1 MSYSLTQ
8 TAMAGKSGCKPKI
21 YRSLYFN
28 SEDRSYGTNDSP
40 AFQLDPPLTST
51 HKLKLLAANIP
62 ISFYAFDNFTFNIV
76 EATGS
81 LPVSITLNGNYTNS
95 QMITALST
103 QLTTASAATG
113 NSLTY
118 TATYNSITAKFTI
131 SATGNFTVATT
142 GTANKNLGFRAP
154 SSTPAASQ
162 TSDSV
167 IRMTKQYLVI
177 ESDELIQTLA
187 TNARSIYNT
196 NSARP
201 IVGVVPITN
210 APYEYVYYEA
220 PESAEY
226 LQSND
231 AFLERISFRIN
242 DLQGNPISF
251 NGLPWSIKLGVF
263 TDSMG

>member
-8 TAMAGKSGCKPKI
+8 SAMGSKSCKPKI

-28 SEDRSYGTNDSP
+28 SEDRSYGTNDAP

-62 ISFYAFDNFTFNIV
+62 ISFYAFENFTFNLV

-81 LPVSITLNGNYTNS
+81 LPVSIVLNGNYTNS
-95 QMITALST
+95 QMLTALAT

-113 NSLTY
+113 NTLTY
-118 TATYNSITAKFTI
+118 TATYNSILARFTI
-131 SATGNFTVATT
+131 SATGNFTVNSS
-142 GTANKNLGFRAP
+142 GSANKNLGFRAP
-154 SSTPAASQ
+154 SATPASSQ

-167 IRMTKQYLVI
+167 IRMTKQYLVV

-196 NSARP
+196 NSSRP
-201 IVGVVPITN
+201 IVGVIPITN
-210 APYEYVYYEA
+210 GPYEYQYYEA

-231 AFLERISFRIN
+231 AFLERISFRVN
-242 DLQGNPISF
+242 DLAGNPISF
-251 NGLPWSIKLGVF
+251 NGLPWSIKLGIF
-263 TDSMG
+263 TDGLG